1 MATGT
6 QIEHNLKVVGLSF
19 FLGISLW
26 NFLLHG
32 VFLALSGGGR
42 FTKHIGGILRAQI
55 VLLLTV
61 EIILLSTFHGLIL
74 LLLLSGPEL
83 VYLLKRS
90 GSLLHEAV
98 STNVICHGG
107 MN

>member
-1 MATGT
+1 M
-6 QIEHNLKVVGLSF
+6 QLLRKKKVGLSF
-19 FLGISLW
+19 FLDISPQ

-32 VFLALSGGGR
+32 VFLALSGGDR
-42 FTKHIGGILRAQI
+42 FMTHIGEILRAQI

-61 EIILLSTFHGLIL
+61 EIILLSMFHGSML
-74 LLLLSGPEL
+74 LLLPSGPEL